1 VVDVELS
8 AAAVVVEASSP
19 LDELQPAAIRATVA
33 DATRTRRVFMV
44 SLPV

>member
-8 AAAVVVEASSP
+8 AAAVVVEASS

-33 DATRTRRVFMV
+33 NATRNRRVFMV
-44 SLPV
+44 YLPV